1 MLHESTRAYVI
12 INVSGA
18 FSACFYE
25 IALVFLVC
33 RIPHCRIPS
42 CPLVWILKFTNAI
55 VIKRVSSQGTLYFP
69 RLFIVNFMT
78 EKRQSISIF

>member
-33 RIPHCRIPS
+33 RIPHSRNL
-42 CPLVWILKFTNAI
+42 LV
-55 VIKRVSSQGTLYFP
+55 
-69 RLFIVNFMT
+69 
-78 EKRQSISIF
+78 SISMDIKVYQCDRY

>member
-33 RIPHCRIPS
+33 RIPHSRT
-42 CPLVWILKFTNAI
+42 PLRAH
-55 VIKRVSSQGTLYFP
+55 
-69 RLFIVNFMT
+69 
-78 EKRQSISIF
+78 